1 LCCPICKGELDLRPF
16 TEFASDDGEGPGQ
29 GSAERLVED
38 GVLLCPGCRVWYPVF
53 SYVPVM
59 LVFETSFHLWFAER
73 YGEQIRRLAGY
84 KMPNRPPQPGEKS
97 IQDTFTDQWD
107 EVQEDEL
114 SFTYSEEDL
123 VELNREAWLKWLGG
137 SGQEEVKSILD
148 VGCGGLGRES
158 LVLQKVAGGD
168 AEVFGIDLSFALL
181 RSSEAYKLRAGV
193 HFVIASLFN
202 LPFRPSSFDLVYSE
216 GVIMMSFSTAEAF
229 RSIASCVRKG
239 GYLFVW
245 IYALDDHLVW
255 RRGAKS
261 RLFGHI
267 HYIIEG
273 VTRPL
278 ISRSPKALRDAFF
291 GAASAALHP
300 LYKRRVMHKE
310 KWKLNNTNHFLRDW
324 LSHRYAHRHSYNEV
338 LEWFENLDF
347 EVIDVQSPSAYRR
360 LFKLGLFG
368 VGMTGKKR
376 REGIGDVFG

>member
-1 LCCPICKGELDLRPF
+1 MNTKTLEKLCCPTCRGELDLRPF
-16 TEFASDDGEGPGQ
+16 AEPGSDDGEGPGQ
-29 GSAERLVED
+29 GSDERFVED
-38 GVLLCPGCRVWYPVF
+38 GVLLCPGCGVWYPLF

-59 LVFETSFHLWFAER
+59 LVFETSFHRWFAER

-84 KMPNRPPQPGEKS
+84 KLPNRPPQPGERS
-97 IQDTFTDQWD
+97 VQETFTDEWD

-137 SGQEEVKSILD
+137 SGQVEVKSILD

-168 AEVFGIDLSFALL
+168 AEVFGIDLNFALL
-181 RSSEAYKLRAGV
+181 RSSEAYKLRPGV

-216 GVIMMSFSTAEAF
+216 GVLHHTFSTVEAF
-229 RSIASCVRKG
+229 RSIASYVRKG

-245 IYALDDHLVW
+245 VYGLDDHLVVW

-261 RLFGHI
+261 RFFGHI

-300 LYKRRVMHKE
+300 FYKRRVMHKE
-310 KWKLNNTNHFLRDW
+310 KWKLNNTNHHLRDW
-324 LSHRYAHRHSYNEV
+324 LSPRFARRHSYNEV

-368 VGMTGKKR
+368 VGMTGKKA
-376 REGIGDVFG
+376 